1 MKIVL
6 HVLRILLGIVFII
19 SAVSKF
25 LSMDEFEIYVFS
37 HHILS
42 FNLSAVAARLLIGF
56 EFFIGIMLIINFYFK
71 QVWMVSVFMLS
82 GFTIYLA
89 VLAISGSSENCHCF
103 GEMLDLNPIQSM
115 LKNGI
120 LLLGFVSIRSI
131 NPYRFKYRLLI
142 TILIGA
148 ITLSLPMIFSPPDFF
163 FPQLYSKMSTVK
175 DGSSFDSLVINN
187 ETFPIKCDS
196 GKKIL
201 SFYSTGCRFCKLSER
216 KISSIVQRN
225 NLDSTKF
232 ANIFWGD
239 STKLAKFYKE
249 NSIQFEHAFLP
260 TADFMS
266 ITGGRMPQIILLQDG
281 KITHRYGYR
290 DLDEAE
296 LVKFIQK

>member
-6 HVLRILLGIVFII
+6 PVLRILLGIVFII

-37 HHILS
+37 HQILS
-42 FNLSAVAARLLIGF
+42 FNLSAVAARILIGF

-103 GEMLDLNPIQSM
+103 GEMLDMNPIQSM

-120 LLLGFVSIRSI
+120 LLLGFVAIRSA

-148 ITLSLPMIFSPPDFF
+148 ITLSLPMIISPPDFF
-163 FPQLYSKMSTVK
+163 NSELYSKMTTVK
-175 DGSSFDSLVINN
+175 NGSSFDSLVINN

-201 SFYSTGCRFCKLSER
+201 CFYSTACRFCKLSER

-232 ANIFWGD
+232 ATIFWGD
-239 STKLAKFYKE
+239 STKLTKFYKE
-249 NSIQFEHAFLP
+249 NSIQFEHAFIP

-266 ITGGRMPQIILLQDG
+266 ITGGKMPQIILLQDG
-281 KITHRYGYR
+281 KIRHRYGYR
-290 DLDEAE
+290 DLDEVE
-296 LVKFIQK
+296 MVKFIQ